1 MEYFPKKSLKA
12 HGKVSV
18 RLPLNLGHNQEFGN
32 CLELGTRLRSVPCVS
47 IPGIPA
53 PFLNS
58 QCLGEANLQLQPWE
72 KSWNVM
78 DLPILDTFLGILG
91 GDPIFQLSFRW
102 DGSSGNVGNSWNLGI
117 SIPELPCSY
126 PGVTSWLWFDSSSF
140 PKEFLGRSNT
150 GSIGDVG

>member
-12 HGKVSV
+12 HVKTPVL
-18 RLPLNLGHNQEFGN
+18 LPLDLGYNQEFGN
-32 CLELGTRLRSVPCVS
+32 CLEQGTRLRSVPYVS
-47 IPGIPA
+47 IPGIPV

-58 QCLGEANLQLQPWE
+58 PCLGEENLQLQEWE
-72 KSWNVM
+72 KSWNIT

-102 DGSSGNVGNSWNLGI
+102 DGCSRNVGNSWNSGI

-126 PGVTSWLWFDSSSF
+126 PGVTSWIWFDSSSF
-140 PKEFLGRSNT
+140 PKEFLGRSNM
-150 GSIGDVG
+150 GSIGNVG